1 MARKDHFVSGQVGP
15 NESSDAPI
23 WNYPNTEILSED
35 KREVVIPVMMEP
47 AEGKKPAKW
56 TSRTK
61 MEQDKPMERV
71 SAIGGKGNVRI
82 MMRHPQ
88 SHKMVLG
95 AHHLMEPSLP
105 DTASLEFDSPEA
117 KALRVSGQ
125 EAKENFREEFAPLQ
139 MARRARAAKGPR
151 KKEPLNTAKT
161 KYVSGTKPEDKPSTK
176 KTAEKKP
183 SKKKK

>member
-15 NESSDAPI
+15 NESSDAPV
-23 WNYPNTEILSED
+23 WNYPNQEILSED

-56 TSRTK
+56 TNRVK
-61 MEQDKPMERV
+61 MVQDKPTERT
-71 SAIGGKGNVRI
+71 STIGDIGNVRV

-88 SHKMVLG
+88 SRKMVLG
-95 AHHLMEPSLP
+95 AHHIMEPNLP
-105 DTASLEFDSPEA
+105 DVGALEPDSPEA

-125 EAKENFREEFAPLQ
+125 EAKEKFAEEFAPLA
-139 MARRARAAKGPR
+139 MARRARSAKGPR
-151 KKEPLNTAKT
+151 KKVPLDAKPQ
-161 KYVSGTKPEDKPSTK
+161 VSGVKPEPKPK